1 MSDLLTARKTK
12 QNKNLKEKKKKL
24 PEIEKKIY
32 KGRAKE
38 SAIQIGRWRTMSDKV
53 KYYPG
58 FRL

>member
-12 QNKNLKEKKKKL
+12 QNKNLKEIKKKL
-24 PEIEKKIY
+24 PEIEKMY